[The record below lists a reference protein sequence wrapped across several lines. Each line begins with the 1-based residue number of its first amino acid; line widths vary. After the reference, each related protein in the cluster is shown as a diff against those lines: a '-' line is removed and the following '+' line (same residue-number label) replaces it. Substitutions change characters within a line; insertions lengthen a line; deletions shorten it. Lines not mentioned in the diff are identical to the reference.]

1 MTTADINRLRVTLGA
16 PVLNRLLE
24 ALRRRLE
31 LGRELVGQLTLRDVT
46 AEERRACDELFAR
59 RPTSGRSLTV
69 DLDELAVLF
78 READIAS
85 DLTLAVEA
93 LSGPVPNRRSL
104 AAAVDTT
111 WRQLFADARDH
122 WTNVG
127 PSMGAWL
134 EELASQGTLK
144 RLACGDPALGS
155 ELLGEV
161 ALVVAALP
169 VRGEPLAG
177 LAARIFR
184 DAHAL
189 DPGSA
194 RSTLAVRA
202 AARLGGISF
211 EDNAEGRR
219 SAWASVGVYLD
230 ELSTPAL
237 TLNLPASGN
246 SMLAQLLRTAKQAG
260 EPLHLSLRWLLRDP
274 LDQEQAVVN
283 RTVFVCENPTIVAL
297 AARQLGSRCAPL
309 VCVNGQ
315 PATPVKV
322 LLKQLVTAG
331 ARLRYHGDMD
341 GKGVEITAAIL
352 ASYGAQ
358 PWRMDVEDYL
368 AAPKGK
374 PLKRTVLATPWC
386 PALADAMNQEGR
398 GVHEES
404 IADQLLTDLESNA
417 A

>member
-1 MTTADINRLRVTLGA
+1 MTTTADIDRLRTTLGA

-31 LGRELVGQLTLRDVT
+31 LGRELVGQLTLRDAT

-69 DLDELAVLF
+69 DLDELTVLF
-78 READIAS
+78 REAGIAS

-104 AAAVDTT
+104 AAAVDAT
-111 WRQLFADARDH
+111 WHKLFADARDH
-122 WTNVG
+122 WANAA

-134 EELASQGTLK
+134 EELASLGTLK

-155 ELLGEV
+155 ELLREV
-161 ALVVAALP
+161 ALVIATLP

-177 LAARIFR
+177 LAARIFG

-202 AARLGGISF
+202 AARIGGISL

-237 TLNLPASGN
+237 TLNLPASSN

-274 LDQEQAVVN
+274 LDQEQALAN
-283 RTVFVCENPTIVAL
+283 RAVFVCENPTIVAL

-331 ARLRYHGDMD
+331 AQLRYHGDMD
-341 GKGVEITAAIL
+341 GKGV
-352 ASYGAQ
+352 
-358 PWRMDVEDYL
+358 
-368 AAPKGK
+368 
-374 PLKRTVLATPWC
+374 
-386 PALADAMNQEGR
+386 
-398 GVHEES
+398 
-404 IADQLLTDLESNA
+404 
-417 A
+417 